1 MIEIKKG
8 NKKFYVGDSE
18 ANPDAEITFVNVDE
32 NKIRIDHT
40 NVSEKLKGQGVG
52 NKLVKRVVD
61 FAREENKKI
70 IPLCP
75 FAKAE
80 FEKNKEYEDVLYK

>member
-1 MIEIKKG
+1 M
-8 NKKFYVGDSE
+8 
-18 ANPDAEITFVNVDE
+18 DE

>member
-8 NKKFYVGDSE
+8 SSKFYAGDNE
-18 ANPDAEITFVNVDE
+18 ENPLAEVKLVDTGKDKIIIESTFVSDE
-32 NKIRIDHT
+32 LR
-40 NVSEKLKGQGVG
+40 GQSVG
-52 NKLVKRVVD
+52 KQLIKKVVD

-75 FAKAE
+75 YAKSE
-80 FEKNKEYEDVLYK
+80 FNKNKDYGDVLYK